1 MDEKSISLQTAQD
14 IPTLYQQ
21 CQDSSCLVGC
31 ICVLKKKKKKKEGQR
46 EIILMTAIFLIHDA
60 MLVFQS
66 SWVGQWELCSKLCLN
81 FYNGIRACSPG
92 HNTPGTI

>member
-31 ICVLKKKKKKKEGQR
+31 ICVYLKKKKKGGAEGNNPYDCN
-46 EIILMTAIFLIHDA
+46 LPD
-60 MLVFQS
+60 S
-66 SWVGQWELCSKLCLN
+66 
-81 FYNGIRACSPG
+81 
-92 HNTPGTI
+92 